1 MKRLGL
7 WVGGLLCAVIAI
19 IAAVWAFGAVWFDG
33 PFGAGNKIATAL
45 LADYDSSTPIAL
57 YVIAAAVLT
66 VLAVEL
72 S

>member
-45 LADYDSSTPIAL
+45 SLWIDGGGATAN
-57 YVIAAAVLT
+57 
-66 VLAVEL
+66 EL
-72 S
+72 MKCAISCGLD